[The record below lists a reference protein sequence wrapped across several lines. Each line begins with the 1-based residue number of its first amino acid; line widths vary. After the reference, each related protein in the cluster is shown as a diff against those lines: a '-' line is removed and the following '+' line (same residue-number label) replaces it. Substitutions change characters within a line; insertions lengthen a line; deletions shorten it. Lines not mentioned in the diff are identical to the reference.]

1 MPHDPPSRLPHRP
14 VVMGLDMQLYEVA
27 PTMKLLGFVVRLLA
41 KYAFVGVAIFF
52 SPSELSG
59 TKYSS
64 YSRSRRPPAYQQRLL
79 STIYFHFGVL

>member
-14 VVMGLDMQLYEVA
+14 VVIGLDMQLYEVA

-52 SPSELSG
+52 PLLVRSN
-59 TKYSS
+59 
-64 YSRSRRPPAYQQRLL
+64 SRSRPISNPTYLELHVSIINSRSYV
-79 STIYFHFGVL
+79 S